1 MLLLIELI
9 WVMIVHLVTILILL
23 ILIVLVLTILMML
36 FFIIVLFTL
45 PVRVVV
51 RVSLL
56 GDLVDAH
63 VHKLTF
69 AHVFQH
75 VILCLLVI
83 IIQLLPRTRLVLVL
97 SLLFALG
104 TILRVGRCL
113 FVCVAQLREIAAAFV
128 DLEV

>member
-9 WVMIVHLVTILILL
+9 WVMIVHFVTIFILL
-23 ILIVLVLTILMML
+23 ILIVLVLTILLML

-69 AHVFQH
+69 AHVFLH
-75 VILCLLVI
+75 LTLCLVVI
-83 IIQLLPRTRLVLVL
+83 IIELLPRTRLVLVL
-97 SLLFALG
+97 RLLFALG
-104 TILRVGRCL
+104 TILRVRRSL